1 MTTKT
6 MKYGME
12 GKMVADAQKALQ
24 KAGSTIKVN
33 GKYTIGMV
41 SAVKAFQ
48 SASGLKADGIVGPLT
63 WAALDAAVG
72 PQPEPGPQLYT
83 VTIPHLT
90 EEQADELLEQ
100 YDAEKKA
107 EGGGSR

>member
-48 SASGLKADGIVGPLT
+48 KRNTLKVTGII
-63 WAALDAAVG
+63 DAKTLAKLNTYLK
-72 PQPEPGPQLYT
+72 PCK
-83 VTIPHLT
+83 
-90 EEQADELLEQ
+90 
-100 YDAEKKA
+100 KKA
-107 EGGGSR
+107 

>member
-1 MTTKT
+1 MATIKV

-24 KAGSTIKVN
+24 KAGSTIQIN

-48 SASGLKADGIVGPLT
+48 RKNKLKVTGEI
-63 WAALDAAVG
+63 DAKTMAKLMEHMKPAPKRV
-72 PQPEPGPQLYT
+72 
-83 VTIPHLT
+83 
-90 EEQADELLEQ
+90 
-100 YDAEKKA
+100 KK
-107 EGGGSR
+107 